1 MELFPWLRWSLMR
14 SVQQRLLPTV
24 EPLSKMSRDALV
36 CFTSEGIVIIIV
48 VLAASIFLGKRRKC
62 ASSRTVTDLILAR
75 LKIVIGFYQ
84 VTSGTLNTFSYVE
97 WPSALLTVVYYANM
111 VQLNLLEIFPLQ
123 CFADNLTINVYTRL
137 SFVVGSN
144 TTIVF
149 LAAFIYQIRKLS
161 SSTVKSWPMLN

>member
-1 MELFPWLRWSLMR
+1 MR

-111 VQLNLLEIFPLQ
+111 VQLNLLEIFH
-123 CFADNLTINVYTRL
+123 CSASLTI
-137 SFVVGSN
+137 
-144 TTIVF
+144 
-149 LAAFIYQIRKLS
+149 
-161 SSTVKSWPMLN
+161 